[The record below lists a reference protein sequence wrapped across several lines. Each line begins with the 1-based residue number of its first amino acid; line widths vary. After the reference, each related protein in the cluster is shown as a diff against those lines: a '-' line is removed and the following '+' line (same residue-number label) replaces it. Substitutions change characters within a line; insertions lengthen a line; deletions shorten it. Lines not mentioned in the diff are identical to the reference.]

1 MQVSGS
7 MSAVVS
13 ELDEL
18 VDSLTMSRSRQAAA
32 FATEM
37 FFFARVAGIVAR
49 REAERAT
56 RDGRDALSH
65 STQLGMREVYAEL
78 AAALQLSEWQV
89 ARKVSLAWT
98 LSDRFQETLY
108 EAGDG
113 RLSPAHATLIAD
125 AGIEIDDPAV
135 RAEFE
140 AVALDMAREMTPAQF
155 KAALA
160 GLVVRLDPEGTE
172 KRVREAVH
180 RRKVTVRAL
189 EPGLVR
195 VTADVPTAQ
204 GVGAVERIRQIATEL
219 FTQNQA
225 EKTEWETNQATG
237 TAAASGDGS
246 DHGAG
251 GDAAGGDG
259 DGQAG
264 RASSDAHGRDDA
276 HSRDETHGSG
286 DGSIDADS
294 ARAESDAHASDE
306 PTDGDGDDPG
316 DGTPVFDERT
326 IPQIMADVF
335 NDLLLTG
342 ALHGHGNTE
351 QTHETPTDIH
361 ATVNVTIPV
370 TTLAGVT
377 VGGATLDGFGPI
389 DDTTARHL
397 ATTTPE
403 WQRVATDPATG
414 VPTCVDRYRP
424 TERQKQFLRTRDQHC
439 RFPGCRR
446 PARKCDIDHTIPY
459 AEGGPTCL
467 CNLEHFCERHHT
479 LKHHT
484 DWTVTQLTGGILHF
498 TAPTGRT
505 HTTRPPGTVRFTP
518 TALIN
523 PDPHTTHH
531 LQTQNTHDPAPF

>member
-1 MQVSGS
+1 
-7 MSAVVS
+7 VVT

-18 VDSLTMSRSRQAAA
+18 VESLTTSRSRQAAA

-37 FFFARVAGIVAR
+37 LFFARVADIVQR
-49 REAERAT
+49 REAERDG
-56 RDGRDALSH
+56 RDARDALSH

-98 LSDRFQETLY
+98 LTARFQETLY

-125 AGIEIDDPAV
+125 TGTEIDDEAV

-140 AVALDMAREMTPAQF
+140 AVALDMAREMTAAQL

-172 KRVREAVH
+172 KRVRDAVQ
-180 RRKVTVRAL
+180 RRKVSVRQL

-204 GVGAVERIRQIATEL
+204 GVGAVERIRQIADEL
-219 FTQNQA
+219 YAQNQA
-225 EKTEWETNQATG
+225 AKTEWQTAQATG
-237 TAAASGDGS
+237 GAGCASGDAADAGRSGAS
-246 DHGAG
+246 DAARADGDG
-251 GDAAGGDG
+251 GDAVSVVGRDAADG
-259 DGQAG
+259 DGG
-264 RASSDAHGRDDA
+264 DAEA
-276 HSRDETHGSG
+276 
-286 DGSIDADS
+286 
-294 ARAESDAHASDE
+294 
-306 PTDGDGDDPG
+306 
-316 DGTPVFDERT
+316 GTPVFDERS

-335 NDLLLTG
+335 SDLLLTS
-342 ALHGHGNTE
+342 ALHGNGATTQARDHLSG
-351 QTHETPTDIH
+351 IH
-361 ATVNVTIPV
+361 ATVQVTVPV
-370 TTLAGVT
+370 TTLARAT
-377 VGGATLDGFGPI
+377 IGGATIDGFGPL

-397 ATTTPE
+397 AATAPG
-403 WQRVATDPATG
+403 WVRVACDTATG

-424 TERQKQFLRTRDQHC
+424 TEQQKRYLRARDQHC

-446 PARKCDIDHTIPY
+446 PARTCDIDHTI
-459 AEGGPTCL
+459 AHADGGPTCL

-484 DWTVTQLTGGILHF
+484 DWTVEQLPGGILRF

-505 HTTRPPGTVRFTP
+505 HTTRPPGTIRFDPIT
-518 TALIN
+518 LIT
-523 PDPHTTHH
+523 PDPHSTHH
-531 LQTQNTHDPAPF
+531 HPPHDPAPF